1 MRRREF
7 IAGIG
12 GAAAW
17 PVVAHGQQSAKP
29 VIGCLYGVS
38 AAEWI
43 GPMNGFR
50 RGLSESGFVEGQ
62 NVAIEYRWAE
72 GQFDRMPAMA
82 ADLVSRNVAV
92 ILVGGNLD
100 GIRAAMAATSTIPI
114 VFTTAS
120 DPVATGLVAS
130 LSRPSGNVTGVTVFA
145 GQLGPK
151 RLELLHEMLPA
162 VSKIA
167 LLVNPRVPTTLQDD
181 AQNADAA
188 AGRLGLKVAIL
199 KAASEQEIE
208 RAFALAAREGYA
220 LQLGTDAFFD
230 GRREQVAEL
239 GLRYAVPTMGL
250 SRRAVAAGS
259 LMSYG
264 SDQADVYRQ
273 AGIYVSRILKGE
285 KPADLPILLPSKF
298 ELVINLKT
306 AKALGLEVP
315 PSLLARADEVI
326 E

>member
-7 IAGIG
+7 IAGLG
-12 GAAAW
+12 GATAW
-17 PVVAHGQQSAKP
+17 PLVARGQQSVKP
-29 VIGCLYGVS
+29 VIGSLFGVS

-62 NVAIEYRWAE
+62 NVVIEYRWAG
-72 GQFDRMPAMA
+72 GQFNLIPAMA

-100 GIRAAMAATSTIPI
+100 GIRAAKAATSTIPI

-151 RLELLHEMLPA
+151 RLELLHEMLPT
-162 VSKIA
+162 VSKVA

-188 AGRLGLKVAIL
+188 AGRLGLKIAIF

-208 RAFALAAREGYA
+208 RAFALAAQEGYA

-230 GRREQVAEL
+230 GRREQVAAL
-239 GLRYAVPTMGL
+239 GLRYAVPTMAL

-306 AKALGLEVP
+306 AKALGLTVP
-315 PSLLARADEVI
+315 SSLLARADEVI